1 MKRVWGL
8 AAAFRGCLLVWSVVA
23 ATAGAIEREEACEK
37 EFGKQGGG
45 SERSPFLAR
54 KAAENV
60 CLHRYFIADK
70 DAPLFAAADGERE
83 TPGHLTMGDVFLAL
97 EESPDRVL
105 LATRDKDGAVE
116 EFGWA
121 NKVDLL
127 ENTYKALSLGD
138 GVARGIEVSK
148 GTLRSAL
155 KENNQL
161 HLRVVTQPDRKTRIL
176 RAPDSDGQSEM
187 VIFSWRWYYIY
198 ETETHDGGRTWG
210 LLSDEPIVLRRN
222 ADLLD
227 TTEGRFRA
235 NFRGWVPLDETTV
248 WATQLELE
256 VNTAPEAV
264 ADRRKRRSPAQV
276 LASDYPE
283 EAEVA
288 WKEPLDTWYKGGL
301 VHFDPRG
308 VNRSVS
314 RLTILEPAEEFFA
327 VASAGSR
334 TKDIG
339 SGYVA
344 ELKRKLQATIDT
356 MLTFDLVFVIDAT
369 GSMVGDI
376 EYTKRIFENTV
387 DEIQRVSSSGGR
399 GEVKLEHL
407 GTMPVHTDMIV
418 NVSIVGFKD
427 VKKVYNKR
435 YRQAGGQYYNTRT
448 YIEPSNLNV
457 NWNRIRTAFDRLLSD
472 TRADD
477 SGREAL
483 HDGLIEALDE
493 MNEDSLSRTIVLIT
507 DEPGDTRNLRGFID
521 KMPGFPDQAQADLYG
536 ITGRFDS
543 LSAKKARTALFAVF
557 QGQQKCY
564 DDSPDYL
571 CDQAFYDNVREATE
585 EGRVFRDI
593 GNYAGTVRQRR
604 SAQIEEAVSQFF
616 ADRKNDVMRRT
627 GAIHSM
633 LIEAE
638 KREGGAKRVFDA
650 LPGPTKWAVAQA
662 LQRNGLTVDDVA
674 KLNDVIYYQGY
685 VPRAEIAMTGPAGG
699 SIPVAE
705 DDSPLPKW
713 RLRVMLSRSGVR
725 ELLSKVEG
733 ACATLSSLSEEN
745 EDRPPWLKDD
755 EIRPEDKVVRLVLT
769 VIDKVSGRNRYE
781 GSNGERQLHDI
792 ANKVTGIREEI
803 IERFESDEKLS
814 EEDKAQT
821 VSSRLGETAELLK
834 FPTHLPLRPGGLLST
849 DMLELL
855 KKDISWFWGER
866 RRLCSIQDGLE
877 NILDN
882 NTVPEDPAMLGT
894 AKPEAKEW
902 FYRLG
907 VTGRVEVAHVPIA
920 YIP

>member
-23 ATAGAIEREEACEK
+23 ATAGAVEHEEACEK
-37 EFGKQGGG
+37 EFGNQEGGR
-45 SERSPFLAR
+45 ERSRFLGR
-54 KAAENV
+54 VVGEDV

-83 TPGHLTMGDVFLAL
+83 TPGHLTMGDVFFAL

-127 ENTYKALSLGD
+127 ENAHKALSLGD

-176 RAPDSDGQSEM
+176 RAPDPDGQSEM

-198 ETETHDGGRTWG
+198 ETETHDDGRTWG
-210 LLSDEPIVLRRN
+210 LLSDEPIVLRRY

-264 ADRRKRRSPAQV
+264 ADRRKRGSPAQV
-276 LASDYPE
+276 LASDYPKG
-283 EAEVA
+283 AEVA
-288 WKEPLDTWYKGGL
+288 WEEPLDTWYKGGL

-314 RLTILEPAEEFFA
+314 RLTILEPVEEFFA

-334 TKDIG
+334 TRDIG

-344 ELKRKLQATIDT
+344 ELKSKLQKTIDT

-369 GSMVGDI
+369 GSMVDDI
-376 EYTKRIFENTV
+376 EFTKQIIAGVAAKLQE
-387 DEIQRVSSSGGR
+387 VSSSGGQR
-399 GEVKLEHL
+399 EVKLQHL
-407 GTMPVHTDMIV
+407 GTMSVYTGMIV

-427 VKKVYNKR
+427 VKKVYNEK
-435 YRQAGGQYYNTRT
+435 YRQAGRQYYNTRT
-448 YIEPSNLNV
+448 YIESSNLNV
-457 NWNRIRTAFDRLLSD
+457 DWERIRTAFDRLLSD
-472 TRADD
+472 TRAGD
-477 SGREAL
+477 SGHEAL
-483 HDGLIEALDE
+483 HDGLIEALDL
-493 MNEDSLSRTIVLIT
+493 MGQDSLSRTIVLIT
-507 DEPGDTRNLRGFID
+507 DEPGDTQNLRGFID
-521 KMPGFPDQAQADLYG
+521 KMPGFPDQAQAELHR

-557 QGQQKCY
+557 QGQPKCY
-564 DDSPDYL
+564 DDLPPDYL

-585 EGRVFRDI
+585 ERRVFRNL
-593 GNYAGTVRQRR
+593 GKYAGLERQQR

-616 ADRKNDVMRRT
+616 AARKNDVIRRT
-627 GAIHSM
+627 QAINEM
-633 LIEAE
+633 LIEE
-638 KREGGAKRVFDA
+638 KKREGGAKRVFDA

-662 LQRNGLTVDDVA
+662 LQRNGLTIDDVA

-685 VPRAEIAMTGPAGG
+685 VPRAEIAMTDPAAGP
-699 SIPVAE
+699 IPVAE

-713 RLRVMLSRSGVR
+713 RLRVMLSQRGVR
-725 ELLSKVEG
+725 ELLSKVAD
-733 ACATLSSLSEEN
+733 ACATLSSLSE
-745 EDRPPWLKDD
+745 DRPPWLEDK

-769 VIDKVSGRNRYE
+769 VIDKVSGSNRYE
-781 GSNGERQLHDI
+781 GSDGERKLHDI
-792 ANKVTGIREEI
+792 ASRVTGIRKDI
-803 IERFESDEKLS
+803 IKRFESDEKLS

-877 NILDN
+877 NILDD
-882 NTVPEDPAMLGT
+882 NTVPEDPAMLVT

-907 VTGRVEVAHVPIA
+907 VTSGVEVAHVPIA